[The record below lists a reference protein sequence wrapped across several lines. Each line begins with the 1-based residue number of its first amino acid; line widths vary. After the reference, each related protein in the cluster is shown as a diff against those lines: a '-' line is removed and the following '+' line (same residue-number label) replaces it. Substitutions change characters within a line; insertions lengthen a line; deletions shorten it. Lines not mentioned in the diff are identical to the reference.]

1 MENKVNNKIKLIEET
16 DDTPEKDFRA
26 ELAALIKDNSSK
38 KHPSVQLLEAIAAR
52 VLKITDDLVDT
63 RGRYLKLH
71 SLTDDL
77 AQGAPYDINLVLTTI
92 THAIH
97 ECHKVMSQL
106 ERELK
111 KAKAAAT
118 T

>member
-1 MENKVNNKIKLIEET
+1 MTGKIKLIEET

-26 ELAALIKDNSSK
+26 ELAALIQSNASQ
-38 KHPSVQLLEAIAAR
+38 KHPSIKILEAISAR
-52 VLKITDDLVDT
+52 ILKITDDLVDA

-71 SLTDDL
+71 SLTDG
-77 AQGAPYDINLVLTTI
+77 QEEGVPYDINLVQITI

-111 KAKAAAT
+111 KGKNL
-118 T
+118 